1 MQPTPGIPDMLVR
14 KLIDQAVLIP
24 AAEGET
30 FEQFRARRQRYTNG
44 HNGNHTTKGE

>member
-1 MQPTPGIPDMLVR
+1 MLVR

-30 FEQFRARRQRYTNG
+30 FEQFRARRQEFM
-44 HNGNHTTKGE
+44 NGNHPNNGKHPKTD